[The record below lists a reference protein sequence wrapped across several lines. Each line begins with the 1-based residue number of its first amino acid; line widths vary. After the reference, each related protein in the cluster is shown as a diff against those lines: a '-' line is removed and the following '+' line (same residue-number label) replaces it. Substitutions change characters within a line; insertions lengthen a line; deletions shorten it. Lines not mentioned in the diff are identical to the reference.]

1 MSQNTNRKGK
11 VLIVDDNPKNL
22 QYAAKVLT
30 DAGYDI
36 SVAQS
41 GMNALN
47 YINRTSPLPDLIL
60 LDIMMPEM
68 SGYEV
73 CEKLKSSSLTK
84 DIPVIFLTAKTEIDD
99 IVKGFDL
106 GGVDYITKPFQPKEI
121 LARIKTH
128 IELIRTKI
136 ELKEKND
143 LLNLYN
149 KSLIDQIK
157 ERTNELISAHNN
169 IENYK
174 QLKSNFLAQISHEI
188 RTPVNVIINYLTLLK
203 LDAEENDSNNIDNEL
218 FNSINSASRRL
229 IRTIEMIVTMSEL
242 QNNIFHIEKAPTFVI
257 SEILYP
263 LIEKRD
269 SDFKSKKLQLFT
281 NISAFNQLA
290 NIDKDSMFT
299 VFDNIIDNA
308 IKYTTKGSVT
318 ITALNNSEGILT
330 VTIEDSGIGISE
342 EYLGSIFR
350 PFTQEDEGYTRR
362 FEGNGLGL
370 TISKKMCELNDVY
383 FNIVSKKGEGT
394 KVTIN
399 INVVS

>member
-1 MSQNTNRKGK
+1 MSEKFNKNGK

-30 DAGYDI
+30 DAGYEI

-41 GMNALN
+41 GINALN
-47 YINRTSPLPDLIL
+47 YINRAAPLPELIL

-128 IELIRTKI
+128 IDLIRTKK
-136 ELKEKND
+136 ELEEKND

-157 ERTNELISAHNN
+157 ERTNELIAAHNN
-169 IENYK
+169 IEKYK
-174 QLKSNFLAQISHEI
+174 ELKSNFLAQISHEI
-188 RTPVNVIINYLTLLK
+188 RTPVNVIINFLTLLR
-203 LDAEENDSNNIDNEL
+203 LEAEENGTAKTDNEL
-218 FNSINSASRRL
+218 FNSITSASKRL

-242 QNNIFHIEKAPTFVI
+242 QKNIYQIDKTPTYVI

-263 LIEKRD
+263 IIENFD
-269 SDFKSKKLQLFT
+269 AEFKTKNLQLFT

-290 NIDKDSMFT
+290 EIDKDS
-299 VFDNIIDNA
+299 VFIILNNIIDNA
-308 IKYTTKGSVT
+308 IKYTPKGSVT
-318 ITALNNSEGILT
+318 VTAQNYENNKLYII
-330 VTIEDSGIGISE
+330 IEDSGIGISQE
-342 EYLGSIFR
+342 FLSSIYL
-350 PFTQEDEGYTRR
+350 PFSQEDEGYTRR

-370 TISKKMCELNDVY
+370 PITKRLCELNNIS
-383 FNIVSKKGEGT
+383 FNINSEKGTGT
-394 KVTIN
+394 KITLIFEVK
-399 INVVS
+399 